1 MYTFL
6 ILTTFSVSILLPA
19 YGACQ
24 SLMVNLEGKREI
36 AQLSPLSNATAG
48 FLAAFFSS
56 FTLCPTELIKCQLQ
70 ALREV
75 QTGGN
80 GGGAVTGALLAGGN
94 GSHGGVQRISAFQLT
109 RQILRDH
116 GVRGMYRGMTST
128 LMREM
133 PGYFFFF
140 GGYEATRELL
150 RADGQSKDDIGLLK
164 TMTAGSVGGLVLWTV
179 IFPADVIKSRIQVN
193 SLNASMLAVG
203 TDIVRKEGPLALYN
217 GLKPTLIRTIPATAC
232 LFVVYEYSKK
242 FMAQLF
248 DV

>member
-1 MYTFL
+1 M
-6 ILTTFSVSILLPA
+6 
-19 YGACQ
+19 
-24 SLMVNLEGKREI
+24 MVKLEGKNDT
-36 AQLSPLSNATAG
+36 AQLSPLSNASAG

-56 FTLCPTELIKCQLQ
+56 FTLCPTELIKCKLQ

-75 QTGGN
+75 QT
-80 GGGAVTGALLAGGN
+80 TGAGATGTQT
-94 GSHGGVQRISAFQLT
+94 VQRISAFQLT
-109 RQILRDH
+109 RQILREH

-150 RADGQSKDDIGLLK
+150 RKPGQSKDDIGLVR
-164 TMTAGSVGGLVLWTV
+164 TMCAGSVGGLVLWTV
-179 IFPADVIKSRIQVN
+179 IFPADVIKSRIQVQN
-193 SLNASMLAVG
+193 MSASMLSVG
-203 TDIVRKEGPLALYN
+203 ADIVRKEGPLALYN

-242 FMAQLF
+242 FLAQLL